1 MSMTTE
7 VGHIRVRHTRTRLLL
22 YMILTV
28 TTLVGVGVTGT
39 LTDNALQRAGGEQTD
54 MAARLSDDAQVI
66 YQSLAKADTSAT
78 GHFLAG
84 TSAQATLRGRYEEAI
99 GQIKERLAD
108 AGGLTGGDV
117 SRATNLAAIALQLPV
132 YTGLVDRAERLIAP
146 AKDETANPVEAR
158 NAVGPALLGAAY
170 LHEASSY
177 LRTVLLP
184 AAQRLQRDET
194 DNLRDA
200 KGTALWTSVAHIVL
214 LLAAIGG
221 LVLIQWSL
229 ARRTR
234 RVLNLGLL
242 GATVLVTVM
251 LGATGWSLRNWP
263 QTDRQLGAIEARLTE
278 QEKLVDAER
287 AALTAYAD
295 TYLLLGGTSPFNW
308 EQSLGNFRLNAR
320 CGQQETVWCR
330 TYTTSIHQ
338 ELITGN
344 NDGAVAAA
352 LPGGRFAAAF
362 EAVDRDNTTKLAEG
376 AGQIRLMAARV
387 PSAPSRLG
395 LSNVTLCGCAAV
407 AVGLG
412 LWPRIREYL

>member
-7 VGHIRVRHTRTRLLL
+7 VGHIVRHTRTRLLL
-22 YMILTV
+22 YMIFTA
-28 TTLVGVGVTGT
+28 TTLFGVGVTGT
-39 LTDNALQRAGGEQTD
+39 LTDNALQRAGGEQAD

-84 TSAQATLRGRYEEAI
+84 PSARATLRGRYDEAI
-99 GQIKERLAD
+99 DRIRERLAD

-117 SRATNLAAIALQLPV
+117 SRATNLAELALQLPV
-132 YTGLVDRAERLIAP
+132 YTDLVDRAEKLIAP
-146 AKDETANPVEAR
+146 AKDETAGPEEVR
-158 NAVGPALLGAAY
+158 KAVGPALLGASY

-184 AAQRLQRDET
+184 AARRLQSDET

-200 KGTALWTSVAHIVL
+200 KGTALWTSVAHLVL
-214 LLAAIGG
+214 LLVTIGG

-242 GATVLVTVM
+242 GATVLVAVV

-263 QTDRQLGAIEARLTE
+263 QTDRQLGAIETLLMA
-278 QEKLVDAER
+278 QGKLVDTER

-295 TYLLLGGTSPFNW
+295 THLLLGGTSPFNW
-308 EQSLGNFRLNAR
+308 EQSLRNFRQNAR
-320 CGQQETVWCR
+320 CAQRETVWCKS
-330 TYTTSIHQ
+330 YTTSIHR
-338 ELITGN
+338 ELIAGN

-352 LPGGRFAAAF
+352 LPGGSFAGAF
-362 EAVDRDNTTKLAEG
+362 EAVDRDNTAKLEEG
-376 AGQIRLMAARV
+376 ARQIRLLAVRV

-395 LSNVTLCGCAAV
+395 SLSVALCCCAAV
-407 AVGLG
+407 AAGLG
-412 LWPRIREYL
+412 LWPRIRRYL

>member
-1 MSMTTE
+1 
-7 VGHIRVRHTRTRLLL
+7 
-22 YMILTV
+22 MILTA
-28 TTLVGVGVTGT
+28 TTLIGVGVTGT
-39 LTDNALQRAGGEQTD
+39 LTDNALQRAGGEQAD

-84 TSAQATLRGRYEEAI
+84 TTTQATLRKRYDDAI
-99 GQIKERLAD
+99 DRIRRRLAD

-117 SRATNLAAIALQLPV
+117 SRATNVAEIALQLPV
-132 YTGLVDRAERLIAP
+132 YTGLVDRAGTLIAP
-146 AKDETANPVEAR
+146 AKDETADPDEAR
-158 NAVGPALLGAAY
+158 KAVGPALLGAAY

-184 AAQRLQRDET
+184 AAARLQRDET

-200 KGTALWTSVAHIVL
+200 KSTALRTSSAHLLL
-214 LLAAIGG
+214 LLATIAG
-221 LVLIQWSL
+221 LVLTQWSL

-242 GATVLVTVM
+242 GATVLVAVV

-263 QTDRQLGAIEARLTE
+263 ETDRRLGAIETRLID
-278 QEKLVDAER
+278 QRRLVDAER

-308 EQSLGNFRLNAR
+308 EQSLRNFRRNAR
-320 CGQQETVWCR
+320 CAERETTWCQ
-330 TYTTSIHQ
+330 TYTISIHQ
-338 ELITGN
+338 ELIAGN

-362 EAVDRDNTTKLAEG
+362 EVVDRDNTTKLEDG
-376 AGQIRLMAARV
+376 ARQIQALAVQV

-395 LSNVTLCGCAAV
+395 LLTVALCCCAVLSA
-407 AVGLG
+407 GLG
-412 LWPRIREYL
+412 FWPRIREYL